1 MSDKINTISLLLEE
15 FPISAWIL
23 DESGK
28 IVYMNNEMRSLFGDL
43 EGNAASII
51 IELDTGDKITNSNK
65 ENESFRIISIADTP
79 FRSIGTEITLQD
91 EGKLRV
97 EFFEDI
103 AEDKIMR
110 DSMQET
116 LKKIRRETLIAKS
129 IQNKIIPENKIFDET
144 IAINSFY
151 QPADDLGGD
160 FFDIL
165 RINEDQ
171 YVVYIADVSGHGI
184 QAALLTIYLRE
195 RVRANIEAAKEG
207 PASLLGKI
215 TTDFNSL
222 EVDATLYVTMAIC
235 KYDKKQHELSIAN
248 AGHGCYP
255 LVLRSNGRIETVPI
269 KGLPVCAI
277 ADEDS
282 YEDEIIGMQPG
293 DRLILYTDGII
304 EEYDISKGG
313 TFGPEGVR
321 AVAEKCKDYDGR
333 YAAHAIAEEAAKYGL
348 LNAKDDRTI
357 VVADILA

>member
-1 MSDKINTISLLLEE
+1 MSGKIDGIRSLLEE

-23 DESGK
+23 DEAGQ
-28 IVYMNNEMRSLFGDL
+28 IIYMNNEMSSLFGDH
-43 EGNAASII
+43 EGKMASLIV
-51 IELDTGDKITNSNK
+51 ESYVTEESVANSTEEAFK
-65 ENESFRIISIADTP
+65 IISIADTP
-79 FRSIGTEITLQD
+79 FRAIGTKIDLPD
-91 EGKLRV
+91 EGIFQV

-110 DSMQET
+110 DSMLET

-129 IQNKIIPENKIFDET
+129 IQNRIIPDNKIFDET

-165 RINEDQ
+165 RISDDE
-171 YVVYIADVSGHGI
+171 YLVYIADVSGHGI

-195 RVRANIEAAKEG
+195 RVRANIDTAKEG
-207 PASLLGKI
+207 PAKLLGKI
-215 TTDFNSL
+215 TSEFNSL
-222 EVDATLYVTMAIC
+222 EVDATLYVTMALC
-235 KYDKKQHELSIAN
+235 KYDKKHHELSIAN

-255 LVLRSNGRIETVPI
+255 LILRGNGRIETVPI

-277 ADEDS
+277 ADEES
-282 YEDEIIGMQPG
+282 YEDEIIVMNPG

-357 VVADILA
+357 VVADILS